1 MALVCGLFCAHQAY
15 AVQFVR
21 IAPRQWR
28 TPRNQA
34 SVNRFG
40 IRPGCLFILERGQH
54 FKFRRKFWVVFIS
67 VAQDSRQVF
76 ATVIWNILA
85 DPPQAN
91 VPHAA
96 NARRIQHLQKCF
108 GAFTTKT
115 DCKYLWHVITIA
127 DLIPDVPYIFCSDK
141 YVFPIGK
148 KSDKKQIKNS
158 FCSRTGIIGYKT
170 TQKYRF
176 IFACWCTTGYSN
188 Y

>member
-1 MALVCGLFCAHQAY
+1 MCGLFCAHQAY

-54 FKFRRKFWVVFIS
+54 FKFRRKFRVVFIT
-67 VAQDSRQVF
+67 VAQNGRQVF
-76 ATVIWNILA
+76 ATVIWDILA

-96 NARRIQHLQKCF
+96 NTRRIQHLQKCF
-108 GAFTTKT
+108 GAFAAKT

-127 DLIPDVPYIFCSDK
+127 DLRQNRNRGLPSHILIQERRHFCNMFKICRFFMGCEIVSYSSDCGQ
-141 YVFPIGK
+141 VAD
-148 KSDKKQIKNS
+148 SV
-158 FCSRTGIIGYKT
+158 
-170 TQKYRF
+170 
-176 IFACWCTTGYSN
+176 
-188 Y
+188 

>member
-21 IAPRQWR
+21 TAPRQWC

-40 IRPGCLFILERGQH
+40 IRPSCLFILERGQH
-54 FKFRRKFWVVFIS
+54 FKFRRKFRVVFIS

-76 ATVIWNILA
+76 ATVIWDILA

-96 NARRIQHLQKCF
+96 NTRRIQYFQKCF
-108 GAFTTKT
+108 GTFTAKT

-127 DLIPDVPYIFCSDK
+127 DFISDVPYIFLRGDK
-141 YVFPIGK
+141 YVFPSGK
-148 KSDKKQIKNS
+148 KSDKRPIKNS
-158 FCSRTGIIGYKT
+158 FCSRTGIIEYKT

-176 IFACWCTTGYSN
+176 VPDR
-188 Y
+188 

>member
-1 MALVCGLFCAHQAY
+1 MCGLFCAHQAY

-40 IRPGCLFILERGQH
+40 IRPVCLFILERSQH
-54 FKFRRKFWVVFIS
+54 FKFRRKFRVVFIS

-76 ATVIWNILA
+76 ATVIRNILA

-91 VPHAA
+91 VPYAA

-108 GAFTTKT
+108 GAFITKT
-115 DCKYLWHVITIA
+115 DCKYLWHAITIA
-127 DLIPDVPYIFCSDK
+127 DLRQNRNRGLSCRVHIQEPQHFCNMFK
-141 YVFPIGK
+141 I
-148 KSDKKQIKNS
+148 
-158 FCSRTGIIGYKT
+158 C
-170 TQKYRF
+170 RF
-176 IFACWCTTGYSN
+176 FYGL
-188 Y
+188 

>member
-21 IAPRQWR
+21 TAPRQWC

-54 FKFRRKFWVVFIS
+54 FKFRRKFRVVFIS
-67 VAQDSRQVF
+67 VAQNSRQIF
-76 ATVIWNILA
+76 ATVIWNILT

-91 VPHAA
+91 IPHAA
-96 NARRIQHLQKCF
+96 NARRIQYFQKCF
-108 GAFTTKT
+108 GAFTAKT

-127 DLIPDVPYIFCSDK
+127 DFISGAPYIFCAAINMFSRAVK
-141 YVFPIGK
+141 N
-148 KSDKKQIKNS
+148 QIKDQS
-158 FCSRTGIIGYKT
+158 KT
-170 TQKYRF
+170 LFVPERE
-176 IFACWCTTGYSN
+176 
-188 Y
+188 

>member
-1 MALVCGLFCAHQAY
+1 MALVCGLFSAHQAY

-40 IRPGCLFILERGQH
+40 ICPGCLFILERGQH
-54 FKFRRKFWVVFIS
+54 FKFRRKFRMIFIS

-127 DLIPDVPYIFCSDK
+127 DLRQNRNRGLYRRVYIQESQHFCNMFK
-141 YVFPIGK
+141 ICRFFYGLGNCKLFIGL
-148 KSDKKQIKNS
+148 
-158 FCSRTGIIGYKT
+158 RTGCGSCV
-170 TQKYRF
+170 
-176 IFACWCTTGYSN
+176 AAV
-188 Y
+188 